1 MGSGM
6 RIEMKRN
13 KVSTDVQKRTLKEFG
28 SFAGLE
34 MPLQNGLSTKLS
46 AAACARVVLDAK
58 MNVDVD

>member
-6 RIEMKRN
+6 RIQMKRN
-13 KVSTDVQKRTLKEFG
+13 KVSTDVQKRTLKKFG
-28 SFAGLE
+28 FAGLE

-58 MNVDVD
+58 MNVDVV